1 MTGVL
6 RRLRTAID
14 LYGRWSWRY
23 RMTTLGS
30 LLAAYGIVSAVVQ
43 VPLPV
48 NLLLAVVGVSVS
60 AHEVLE
66 HRRENL
72 AISFVPREADHY
84 EDVVRETNG
93 TLGISSA
100 SGVGLFFTGD
110 SEVIRG
116 RPISASL
123 DANDFVAH
131 ESLEKWSLAFLG
143 RGQRGRSFFN
153 GNVVGLSSWSLG
165 DPHDGDVVQL
175 RRCGYFDFI
184 ATNLLAG
191 CDVESASGSQLLGRQ
206 LFLDRNGRLRSFG
219 SSRLANVIGVST
231 LAITEDGKLLLVQQ
245 TDKNVGSP
253 RSRAPSGS
261 GALEVKDL
269 PGQGPGSGPGQPQFT
284 FQEVIARGAARE
296 LSEECNILREE
307 IQSTHVLGFGRWLT
321 RGAMPEFSALT
332 FVQGEADTIVSRP
345 KRRDEREY
353 VERVRAVRL
362 TPIEHWNPLRP
373 LTLLPDG
380 EQAKASFPL
389 ALALA
394 SLAHALQDAAWKPA
408 SELRKRLSS

>member
-30 LLAAYGIVSAVVQ
+30 LLAAYGIVSALVQ

-48 NLLLAVVGVSVS
+48 NLLLAVIGASVSV
-60 AHEVLE
+60 HEIRE

-84 EDVVRETNG
+84 EDVVRDTGG
-93 TLGISSA
+93 TVGISSA

-110 SEVIRG
+110 SEAIRG
-116 RPISASL
+116 RSISASL

-165 DPHDGDVVQL
+165 DSHDGDVVQL

-206 LFLDRNGRLRSFG
+206 LFLDRNGKLRSFS

-253 RSRAPSGS
+253 RTRAPSGS

-269 PGQGPGSGPGQPQFT
+269 PGPGQPQFIL
-284 FQEVIARGAARE
+284 QEVIARGAARE

-307 IQSTHVLGFGRWLT
+307 IQSTHVIGFGRWLT

-332 FVQGEADTIVSRP
+332 FVQGEADTIVGRP

-353 VERVRAVRL
+353 VDRVRAVRL
-362 TPIEHWNPLRP
+362 TTVERWDPLRP

-394 SLAHALQDAAWKPA
+394 GLAYASQDAAWKPA
-408 SELRKRLSS
+408 SELRKRLAS